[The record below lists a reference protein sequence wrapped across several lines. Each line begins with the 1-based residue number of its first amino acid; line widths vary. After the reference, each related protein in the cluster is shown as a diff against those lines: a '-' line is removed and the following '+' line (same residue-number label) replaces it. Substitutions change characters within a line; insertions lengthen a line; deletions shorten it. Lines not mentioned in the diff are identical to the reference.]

1 MIIPA
6 SSKGQDFTPA
16 ATTPSPSLPEF
27 LEQAHGL
34 IELLRH
40 YSLPDFRILMH
51 VSQDLAEQTLAQLHS
66 FSLSC
71 PPENSKPAILAFS
84 GEAYRSLA
92 AMDCTPEDL
101 TFAQNHVRIL
111 SGLYGSLR
119 PLDLIQPYRL
129 EMGTA
134 LPNARG
140 KTLYPFWSDLITA
153 SLNKAMAKERHPI
166 LINLASNEYAKV
178 VQKNRLHGPWLDIQF
193 MEETNDRLRSVAVYA
208 KRARGLMAG
217 FYIRNRTEHPED
229 LQRFTGSGYTFR
241 PDLSNEHRWLFTRP
255 LSP

>member
-1 MIIPA
+1 MIILA

-16 ATTPSPSLPEF
+16 AITPFPTLPEF
-27 LEQAHGL
+27 LEQAHRL
-34 IELLRH
+34 ITHLRH
-40 YSLPDFRILMH
+40 HSLPDLRILMH
-51 VSQDLAEQTLAQLHS
+51 VSQDLAEQTLAQLNS

-71 PPENSKPAILAFS
+71 TPENSKPAILAFS

-101 TFAQNHVRIL
+101 IFAQDHARIL

-129 EMGTA
+129 EMGTP
-134 LPNARG
+134 LPNEWG
-140 KTLYPFWSDLITA
+140 KTLYPFWSNLITA
-153 SLNKAMAKERHPI
+153 SLNRAMAKERHPI

-193 MEETNDRLRSVAVYA
+193 MEETNGRLKSVAVYA
-208 KRARGLMAG
+208 KRAWGLMAG
-217 FYIRNRTEHPED
+217 FCIRNRIERPED
-229 LQRFTGSGYTFR
+229 LRHFTGSGYAFR
-241 PDLSNEHRWLFTRP
+241 PELSNEHKWLFTRP
-255 LSP
+255 MD